1 MKGKR
6 NEEAFQRDKECLAAF
21 KQQENDGELALYYF
35 DESGFSTTPSVPY
48 GWQRIGETRRIP
60 CHRSRRVN
68 VLGFLSRSN
77 DLFFHTAEQAVTT
90 DTVVAAFDAFVEG
103 YASKHQETG
112 IPCLVVLDN
121 ASIHRSGM
129 FKEKLTGWLERGV
142 RVYFLPPYSPELN
155 LIEILS
161 ATAPALP
168 YLLHPCSRGVK
179 LSTNG
184 CRLMLIKV
192 TATSKNGYWKS
203 SAMSV

>member
-1 MKGKR
+1 VKGKR

-60 CHRSRRVN
+60 CHRSKRMN

-155 LIEILS
+155 LIEILWRKIKYEW
-161 ATAPALP
+161 LP
-168 YLLHPCSRGVK
+168 FDAYQSYGHLKKWVLEILGNVGVK
-179 LSTNG
+179 FQITF
-184 CRLMLIKV
+184 V
-192 TATSKNGYWKS
+192 
-203 SAMSV
+203 